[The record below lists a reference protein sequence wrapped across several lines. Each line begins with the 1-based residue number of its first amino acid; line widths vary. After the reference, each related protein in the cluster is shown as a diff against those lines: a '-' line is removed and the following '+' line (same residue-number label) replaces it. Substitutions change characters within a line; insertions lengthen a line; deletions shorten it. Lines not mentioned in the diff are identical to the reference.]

1 MRWAFWKSK
10 ETLNILSE
18 TKMKRILKV
27 SKKGRVN
34 VLRRVKWVPELK
46 LCGNWLALAG
56 IEAGCM
62 VEIEV
67 LKNQI
72 IIHHG

>member
-1 MRWAFWKSK
+1 
-10 ETLNILSE
+10 
-18 TKMKRILKV
+18 MKRILKV

-34 VLRRVKWVPELK
+34 VLRRVNWVPELK
-46 LCGNWLALAG
+46 LSGNWLALAG
-56 IEAGCM
+56 IEAGSM

-67 LKNQI
+67 LQNQI

>member
-1 MRWAFWKSK
+1 
-10 ETLNILSE
+10 
-18 TKMKRILKV
+18 MKRILKV
-27 SKKGRVN
+27 SKRSRVN

-46 LCGNWLALAG
+46 LAGDWLTAAG
-56 IEAGCM
+56 IEAGNW

-67 LKNQI
+67 LQNQI

>member
-1 MRWAFWKSK
+1 
-10 ETLNILSE
+10 
-18 TKMKRILKV
+18 MKRKLKV

-56 IEAGCM
+56 IQAGSM

-67 LKNQI
+67 LNQKI

>member
-1 MRWAFWKSK
+1 
-10 ETLNILSE
+10 
-18 TKMKRILKV
+18 MKRLLKV
-27 SKKGRVN
+27 SKRSRVN

-46 LCGNWLALAG
+46 LVGNWLTDAG
-56 IEAGCM
+56 IEAGSW

-67 LKNQI
+67 LQNQI

>member
-1 MRWAFWKSK
+1 
-10 ETLNILSE
+10 
-18 TKMKRILKV
+18 MKRILKV
-27 SKKGRVN
+27 SKKGRIN

-46 LCGNWLALAG
+46 LSGHWLAQAG
-56 IEAGCM
+56 IEAGSW

-67 LKNQI
+67 LQNQI